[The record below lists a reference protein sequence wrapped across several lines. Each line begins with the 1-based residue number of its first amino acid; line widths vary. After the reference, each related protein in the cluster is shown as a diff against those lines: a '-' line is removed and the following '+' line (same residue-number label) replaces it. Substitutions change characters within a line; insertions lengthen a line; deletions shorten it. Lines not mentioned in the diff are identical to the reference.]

1 MIVVTAKDYDEMSMK
16 AYEAMKK
23 VLTEKPDATLGL
35 ATGSTPVGLYKLM
48 IADYEAGKISYKDM
62 TSINLDEYVGLPV
75 THPESYRAF
84 MNRNLFD
91 HIDIKKENTHV
102 PDGLNPDLAAAADA
116 YTAYIAAH
124 PADVQILGIGSN
136 GHIAFNEPGTPFDSH
151 THVVT
156 LKEGT
161 RHRQSPHPRGDD
173 GIERHYER
181 EIHNPVG
188 KRFRES
194 QCGKRND
201 KRTRVRKLPR
211 LDPANAPQRPCG
223 DRRSRGILSEL
234 TNIRYLGIHKNG
246 APQRAPFFTNADPD
260 RAARDGAVQ
269 LQYSYS
275 SVLSDFYAV
284 ARLNGI

>member
-23 VLTEKPDATLGL
+23 VLTEKSDATLGL

-124 PADVQILGIGSN
+124 PVDVQILGIGSN

-161 RHRQSPHPRGDD
+161 RKDNARFFDNDIDKVPTHAVTMGLKDIMSAKFIILLASGS
-173 GIERHYER
+173 
-181 EIHNPVG
+181 G
-188 KRFRES
+188 K
-194 QCGKRND
+194 
-201 KRTRVRKLPR
+201 
-211 LDPANAPQRPCG
+211 A
-223 DRRSRGILSEL
+223 
-234 TNIRYLGIHKNG
+234 
-246 APQRAPFFTNADPD
+246 
-260 RAARDGAVQ
+260 GAVNAMINGPVSEDCPASI
-269 LQYSYS
+269 LQKHPN
-275 SVLSDFYAV
+275 VLVV
-284 ARLNGI
+284 ADAAAASLIK

>member
-124 PADVQILGIGSN
+124 PVDVQILGIGSN

-161 RHRQSPHPRGDD
+161 RKD
-173 GIERHYER
+173 
-181 EIHNPVG
+181 NA
-188 KRFRES
+188 RFFD
-194 QCGKRND
+194 ND
-201 KRTRVRKLPR
+201 IDKVPTHAVTMGLK
-211 LDPANAPQRPCG
+211 D
-223 DRRSRGILSEL
+223 ILSAKFIIL
-234 TNIRYLGIHKNG
+234 LASG
-246 APQRAPFFTNADPD
+246 AGKA
-260 RAARDGAVQ
+260 GAVNAMINGPVSEDCPASI
-269 LQYSYS
+269 LQKHPN
-275 SVLSDFYAV
+275 VLVV
-284 ARLNGI
+284 ADAAAAYYLN

>member
-23 VLTEKPDATLGL
+23 VLTEKSDATLGL

-124 PADVQILGIGSN
+124 PVDVQILGIGSN

-161 RHRQSPHPRGDD
+161 RKDNARFFDNDIDKVPTHAVTMGLQDIMSAKFIILLASGA
-173 GIERHYER
+173 
-181 EIHNPVG
+181 G
-188 KRFRES
+188 K
-194 QCGKRND
+194 
-201 KRTRVRKLPR
+201 
-211 LDPANAPQRPCG
+211 ANAVNAMINGPVSEDCPA
-223 DRRSRGILSEL
+223 SILQKHPNVL
-234 TNIRYLGIHKNG
+234 VV
-246 APQRAPFFTNADPD
+246 AD
-260 RAARDGAVQ
+260 AAAAS
-269 LQYSYS
+269 L
-275 SVLSDFYAV
+275 
-284 ARLNGI
+284 IK

>member
-136 GHIAFNEPGTPFDSH
+136 GHIAFNEPGTPFDLH

-161 RHRQSPHPRGDD
+161 RKDNARFFDNDIDKVPTHAVTMGLKDIMSAKFIILLASGA
-173 GIERHYER
+173 
-181 EIHNPVG
+181 G
-188 KRFRES
+188 K
-194 QCGKRND
+194 
-201 KRTRVRKLPR
+201 
-211 LDPANAPQRPCG
+211 ANAVNAMINGPVSEDCPA
-223 DRRSRGILSEL
+223 SILQKHPNVLVVTDEAAAY
-234 TNIRYLGIHKNG
+234 YLN
-246 APQRAPFFTNADPD
+246 
-260 RAARDGAVQ
+260 
-269 LQYSYS
+269 
-275 SVLSDFYAV
+275 
-284 ARLNGI
+284 

>member
-124 PADVQILGIGSN
+124 PVDVQILGIGSN

-161 RHRQSPHPRGDD
+161 RKDNARFFDNDIDKVPTHAVTMGLKDIMSAKFIILLASGT
-173 GIERHYER
+173 
-181 EIHNPVG
+181 G
-188 KRFRES
+188 K
-194 QCGKRND
+194 
-201 KRTRVRKLPR
+201 
-211 LDPANAPQRPCG
+211 ANAVNAMINGPVSEDCPA
-223 DRRSRGILSEL
+223 SILQKHPNVL
-234 TNIRYLGIHKNG
+234 VVADAAAAYYLN
-246 APQRAPFFTNADPD
+246 
-260 RAARDGAVQ
+260 
-269 LQYSYS
+269 
-275 SVLSDFYAV
+275 
-284 ARLNGI
+284 

>member
-161 RHRQSPHPRGDD
+161 RKDNARFFDNDIDKVPTHAVTMGLKDIMSAKFIILLANGA
-173 GIERHYER
+173 
-181 EIHNPVG
+181 G
-188 KRFRES
+188 K
-194 QCGKRND
+194 
-201 KRTRVRKLPR
+201 
-211 LDPANAPQRPCG
+211 ANAVKEMIKGPVSEDCPA
-223 DRRSRGILSEL
+223 SILQTHPNVLVVTDEAAAY
-234 TNIRYLGIHKNG
+234 YLN
-246 APQRAPFFTNADPD
+246 
-260 RAARDGAVQ
+260 
-269 LQYSYS
+269 
-275 SVLSDFYAV
+275 
-284 ARLNGI
+284 

>member
-23 VLTEKPDATLGL
+23 VLTEKSDATLGL

-161 RHRQSPHPRGDD
+161 RKDNARFFDNDIDKVPTHAVTMGLKDIMSAKFIILLANGS
-173 GIERHYER
+173 
-181 EIHNPVG
+181 G
-188 KRFRES
+188 K
-194 QCGKRND
+194 
-201 KRTRVRKLPR
+201 
-211 LDPANAPQRPCG
+211 ANAVKEMIKGPVSEDCPA
-223 DRRSRGILSEL
+223 SILQKHPNVLVVTDEAAAY
-234 TNIRYLGIHKNG
+234 YLN
-246 APQRAPFFTNADPD
+246 
-260 RAARDGAVQ
+260 
-269 LQYSYS
+269 
-275 SVLSDFYAV
+275 
-284 ARLNGI
+284 

>member
-23 VLTEKPDATLGL
+23 ALTEKPDATLGL

-75 THPESYRAF
+75 THPESNRAF

-124 PADVQILGIGSN
+124 PVDVQILGIGSN

-161 RHRQSPHPRGDD
+161 RKDNARFFDNDIDKVPTHAVTMGLKDIMSAKFIILLANGS
-173 GIERHYER
+173 
-181 EIHNPVG
+181 G
-188 KRFRES
+188 K
-194 QCGKRND
+194 
-201 KRTRVRKLPR
+201 
-211 LDPANAPQRPCG
+211 ANAVKEMIKGPVSENCPA
-223 DRRSRGILSEL
+223 SILQTHPNVLVVTDEAAAY
-234 TNIRYLGIHKNG
+234 YLN
-246 APQRAPFFTNADPD
+246 
-260 RAARDGAVQ
+260 
-269 LQYSYS
+269 
-275 SVLSDFYAV
+275 
-284 ARLNGI
+284 

>member
-23 VLTEKPDATLGL
+23 VLTEKSDATLGL

-161 RHRQSPHPRGDD
+161 RKDNARFFDNDIDKVPTHAVTMGLKDIMSAKFIILLASGA
-173 GIERHYER
+173 
-181 EIHNPVG
+181 G
-188 KRFRES
+188 K
-194 QCGKRND
+194 
-201 KRTRVRKLPR
+201 
-211 LDPANAPQRPCG
+211 ANAVNAMINGPVSEDCPA
-223 DRRSRGILSEL
+223 SILQKHPNVLVVTDEAAAY
-234 TNIRYLGIHKNG
+234 YLN
-246 APQRAPFFTNADPD
+246 
-260 RAARDGAVQ
+260 
-269 LQYSYS
+269 
-275 SVLSDFYAV
+275 
-284 ARLNGI
+284 

>member
-23 VLTEKPDATLGL
+23 VLTEKSDATLGL

-161 RHRQSPHPRGDD
+161 RKDNARFFDNDIDKVPTHAVTMGLQDIMSAKFIILLASGA
-173 GIERHYER
+173 
-181 EIHNPVG
+181 G
-188 KRFRES
+188 K
-194 QCGKRND
+194 
-201 KRTRVRKLPR
+201 
-211 LDPANAPQRPCG
+211 ANAVNAMINGPVSENCPA
-223 DRRSRGILSEL
+223 SILQTHLNVLVVTDEAAAY
-234 TNIRYLGIHKNG
+234 YLN
-246 APQRAPFFTNADPD
+246 
-260 RAARDGAVQ
+260 
-269 LQYSYS
+269 
-275 SVLSDFYAV
+275 
-284 ARLNGI
+284 

>member
-161 RHRQSPHPRGDD
+161 RKDNARFFDNDIDKVPTHAVTMGLKDIMSAKFIILLASGA
-173 GIERHYER
+173 
-181 EIHNPVG
+181 G
-188 KRFRES
+188 K
-194 QCGKRND
+194 
-201 KRTRVRKLPR
+201 
-211 LDPANAPQRPCG
+211 ANAVNAMINGPVSEDCPA
-223 DRRSRGILSEL
+223 SILQTHPNVLVVTDEAAAY
-234 TNIRYLGIHKNG
+234 YLN
-246 APQRAPFFTNADPD
+246 
-260 RAARDGAVQ
+260 
-269 LQYSYS
+269 
-275 SVLSDFYAV
+275 
-284 ARLNGI
+284 

>member
-23 VLTEKPDATLGL
+23 VLTEKSDATLGL

-161 RHRQSPHPRGDD
+161 RKDNARFFDNDIDKVPTHAVTMGLKDIMSAKFIILLASGA
-173 GIERHYER
+173 
-181 EIHNPVG
+181 G
-188 KRFRES
+188 K
-194 QCGKRND
+194 
-201 KRTRVRKLPR
+201 
-211 LDPANAPQRPCG
+211 ANAVKEMIKGPVSENCPA
-223 DRRSRGILSEL
+223 SILQTHPNVLVVTDEAAAY
-234 TNIRYLGIHKNG
+234 YLN
-246 APQRAPFFTNADPD
+246 
-260 RAARDGAVQ
+260 
-269 LQYSYS
+269 
-275 SVLSDFYAV
+275 
-284 ARLNGI
+284 

>member
-161 RHRQSPHPRGDD
+161 RKDNARFFDNDIDKVPTHAVTMGLKDIMSAKFIILLANGS
-173 GIERHYER
+173 
-181 EIHNPVG
+181 G
-188 KRFRES
+188 K
-194 QCGKRND
+194 
-201 KRTRVRKLPR
+201 
-211 LDPANAPQRPCG
+211 ANAVKEMIKGPVSENCPA
-223 DRRSRGILSEL
+223 SILQTHPNVLVVTDEAAAS
-234 TNIRYLGIHKNG
+234 YLN
-246 APQRAPFFTNADPD
+246 
-260 RAARDGAVQ
+260 
-269 LQYSYS
+269 
-275 SVLSDFYAV
+275 
-284 ARLNGI
+284 

>member
-23 VLTEKPDATLGL
+23 VLTEKSDATLGL

-124 PADVQILGIGSN
+124 PVDVQILGIGSN

-156 LKEGT
+156 LKEST
-161 RHRQSPHPRGDD
+161 RKDNARFFDNDIDKVPTHAVTMGLKDIMSAKFIILLASGA
-173 GIERHYER
+173 
-181 EIHNPVG
+181 G
-188 KRFRES
+188 K
-194 QCGKRND
+194 
-201 KRTRVRKLPR
+201 
-211 LDPANAPQRPCG
+211 A
-223 DRRSRGILSEL
+223 
-234 TNIRYLGIHKNG
+234 
-246 APQRAPFFTNADPD
+246 
-260 RAARDGAVQ
+260 GAVNAMINGPVSEDCPASI
-269 LQYSYS
+269 LQKHPN
-275 SVLSDFYAV
+275 VLVVTDEAAAYY
-284 ARLNGI
+284 LN

>member
-23 VLTEKPDATLGL
+23 VLTEKSDATLGL

-124 PADVQILGIGSN
+124 PVDVQILGIGSN

-161 RHRQSPHPRGDD
+161 RKDNARFFDNDIDKVPTHAVTMGLQDIMSAKFIILLASGA
-173 GIERHYER
+173 
-181 EIHNPVG
+181 G
-188 KRFRES
+188 K
-194 QCGKRND
+194 
-201 KRTRVRKLPR
+201 
-211 LDPANAPQRPCG
+211 ANAVNAMINGPVSENCPA
-223 DRRSRGILSEL
+223 SILQTHPNVLVVTDEAAAY
-234 TNIRYLGIHKNG
+234 YLN
-246 APQRAPFFTNADPD
+246 
-260 RAARDGAVQ
+260 
-269 LQYSYS
+269 
-275 SVLSDFYAV
+275 
-284 ARLNGI
+284 

>member
-23 VLTEKPDATLGL
+23 VLTEKSDATLGL

-48 IADYEAGKISYKDM
+48 IADYEAGKISYKDV

-124 PADVQILGIGSN
+124 PVDVQILGIGSN

-161 RHRQSPHPRGDD
+161 RKDNARFFDNDIDKVPTHAVTMGLKDIISAKFIILLASGA
-173 GIERHYER
+173 
-181 EIHNPVG
+181 G
-188 KRFRES
+188 K
-194 QCGKRND
+194 
-201 KRTRVRKLPR
+201 
-211 LDPANAPQRPCG
+211 A
-223 DRRSRGILSEL
+223 
-234 TNIRYLGIHKNG
+234 
-246 APQRAPFFTNADPD
+246 
-260 RAARDGAVQ
+260 GAVNAMINGPVSEDCPASI
-269 LQYSYS
+269 LQTHPN
-275 SVLSDFYAV
+275 VLVVTDEAAAYY
-284 ARLNGI
+284 LN

>member
-1 MIVVTAKDYDEMSMK
+1 MIVVTAKDYGEMSMK

-161 RHRQSPHPRGDD
+161 RKDNARFFDNDIDKVPTHAVTMGLKDIMSAKFIILLANGS
-173 GIERHYER
+173 
-181 EIHNPVG
+181 G
-188 KRFRES
+188 K
-194 QCGKRND
+194 
-201 KRTRVRKLPR
+201 
-211 LDPANAPQRPCG
+211 ANAVNAMINGPVSEDCPA
-223 DRRSRGILSEL
+223 SILQTHPNVLVVTDEAAAY
-234 TNIRYLGIHKNG
+234 YLN
-246 APQRAPFFTNADPD
+246 
-260 RAARDGAVQ
+260 
-269 LQYSYS
+269 
-275 SVLSDFYAV
+275 
-284 ARLNGI
+284 

>member
-124 PADVQILGIGSN
+124 PVDVQILGIGSN

-161 RHRQSPHPRGDD
+161 RKDNARFFDNDIDKVPTHAVTMGLQDIMSAKFIILLASGA
-173 GIERHYER
+173 
-181 EIHNPVG
+181 G
-188 KRFRES
+188 K
-194 QCGKRND
+194 
-201 KRTRVRKLPR
+201 
-211 LDPANAPQRPCG
+211 ANAVNAMINGPVSENCPA
-223 DRRSRGILSEL
+223 SILQTHPNVLVVTDEAAAY
-234 TNIRYLGIHKNG
+234 YLN
-246 APQRAPFFTNADPD
+246 
-260 RAARDGAVQ
+260 
-269 LQYSYS
+269 
-275 SVLSDFYAV
+275 
-284 ARLNGI
+284 

>member
-48 IADYEAGKISYKDM
+48 IADYEAGNISYKDM

-161 RHRQSPHPRGDD
+161 RKDNARFFDNDIDKVPTHAVTMGLKDIMSAKFIILLANGS
-173 GIERHYER
+173 
-181 EIHNPVG
+181 G
-188 KRFRES
+188 K
-194 QCGKRND
+194 
-201 KRTRVRKLPR
+201 
-211 LDPANAPQRPCG
+211 ANAVNAMINGPVSENCPA
-223 DRRSRGILSEL
+223 SILQTHPNVLVVTDEAAAY
-234 TNIRYLGIHKNG
+234 YLN
-246 APQRAPFFTNADPD
+246 
-260 RAARDGAVQ
+260 
-269 LQYSYS
+269 
-275 SVLSDFYAV
+275 
-284 ARLNGI
+284 

>member
-23 VLTEKPDATLGL
+23 VLTEKSDATLGL

-62 TSINLDEYVGLPV
+62 TSINLDEYVDLPV

-161 RHRQSPHPRGDD
+161 RKDNARFFDNDIDKVPTHAVTMGLKDIMSAKFIILLASGA
-173 GIERHYER
+173 
-181 EIHNPVG
+181 G
-188 KRFRES
+188 K
-194 QCGKRND
+194 
-201 KRTRVRKLPR
+201 
-211 LDPANAPQRPCG
+211 ANAVKEMIKGPVSENCPA
-223 DRRSRGILSEL
+223 SILQTHPNVLVVTDEAAAY
-234 TNIRYLGIHKNG
+234 YLN
-246 APQRAPFFTNADPD
+246 
-260 RAARDGAVQ
+260 
-269 LQYSYS
+269 
-275 SVLSDFYAV
+275 
-284 ARLNGI
+284 

>member
-124 PADVQILGIGSN
+124 PVDVQILGIGSN

-161 RHRQSPHPRGDD
+161 RKDNARFFDNDIDKVPTHAVTMGLKDIMSAKFIILLASGA
-173 GIERHYER
+173 
-181 EIHNPVG
+181 G
-188 KRFRES
+188 K
-194 QCGKRND
+194 
-201 KRTRVRKLPR
+201 
-211 LDPANAPQRPCG
+211 A
-223 DRRSRGILSEL
+223 
-234 TNIRYLGIHKNG
+234 
-246 APQRAPFFTNADPD
+246 
-260 RAARDGAVQ
+260 GAVNAMINGPVSEDCPASI
-269 LQYSYS
+269 LQKHPN
-275 SVLSDFYAV
+275 VLVV
-284 ARLNGI
+284 ADAAAAYYLN

>member
-161 RHRQSPHPRGDD
+161 RKDNARFFDNDIDKVPTHAVTMGLKDIMSAKFIILLASGA
-173 GIERHYER
+173 
-181 EIHNPVG
+181 G
-188 KRFRES
+188 K
-194 QCGKRND
+194 
-201 KRTRVRKLPR
+201 
-211 LDPANAPQRPCG
+211 ANAVNAMINGPVSEDCPA
-223 DRRSRGILSEL
+223 SILQKHPNVLVVTDEAAAY
-234 TNIRYLGIHKNG
+234 YLN
-246 APQRAPFFTNADPD
+246 
-260 RAARDGAVQ
+260 
-269 LQYSYS
+269 
-275 SVLSDFYAV
+275 
-284 ARLNGI
+284 

>member
-23 VLTEKPDATLGL
+23 VLTEKSDATLGL

-124 PADVQILGIGSN
+124 PVDVQILGIGSN

-161 RHRQSPHPRGDD
+161 RKDNARFFDNDIDKVPTHAVTMGLKDIMSAKFIILLASGA
-173 GIERHYER
+173 
-181 EIHNPVG
+181 G
-188 KRFRES
+188 K
-194 QCGKRND
+194 
-201 KRTRVRKLPR
+201 
-211 LDPANAPQRPCG
+211 ANAVKEMIKGPVSENCPA
-223 DRRSRGILSEL
+223 SILQTHPNVLVVTDEAAAY
-234 TNIRYLGIHKNG
+234 YLN
-246 APQRAPFFTNADPD
+246 
-260 RAARDGAVQ
+260 
-269 LQYSYS
+269 
-275 SVLSDFYAV
+275 
-284 ARLNGI
+284 

>member
-23 VLTEKPDATLGL
+23 VLTEKSDATLGL

-48 IADYEAGKISYKDM
+48 IADYEAGKIRYKDM

-161 RHRQSPHPRGDD
+161 RKDNARFFDNDIDKVPTHAVTMGLKDIMSAKFIILLANGS
-173 GIERHYER
+173 
-181 EIHNPVG
+181 G
-188 KRFRES
+188 K
-194 QCGKRND
+194 
-201 KRTRVRKLPR
+201 
-211 LDPANAPQRPCG
+211 ANAVKEMIKGPVSENCPA
-223 DRRSRGILSEL
+223 SILQTHPNVLVVTDEAAAY
-234 TNIRYLGIHKNG
+234 YLN
-246 APQRAPFFTNADPD
+246 
-260 RAARDGAVQ
+260 
-269 LQYSYS
+269 
-275 SVLSDFYAV
+275 
-284 ARLNGI
+284 

>member
-23 VLTEKPDATLGL
+23 VLTEKSDATLGL

-48 IADYEAGKISYKDM
+48 IADYEAGKISFKDM

-124 PADVQILGIGSN
+124 PVDVQILGIGSN

-161 RHRQSPHPRGDD
+161 RKDNARFFDNDIDKVPTHAVTMGLKDIMSAKFIILLASGA
-173 GIERHYER
+173 
-181 EIHNPVG
+181 G
-188 KRFRES
+188 K
-194 QCGKRND
+194 
-201 KRTRVRKLPR
+201 
-211 LDPANAPQRPCG
+211 A
-223 DRRSRGILSEL
+223 
-234 TNIRYLGIHKNG
+234 
-246 APQRAPFFTNADPD
+246 
-260 RAARDGAVQ
+260 GAVNAMINGPVSEDCPASI
-269 LQYSYS
+269 LQKHPN
-275 SVLSDFYAV
+275 VLVV
-284 ARLNGI
+284 ADAAAAYYLN

>member
-16 AYEAMKK
+16 AYEAMRK
-23 VLTEKPDATLGL
+23 VLTEKSDATLGL

-124 PADVQILGIGSN
+124 PVDVQILGIGSN

-161 RHRQSPHPRGDD
+161 RKDNARFFDNDIDKVPTHAVTMGLQDIMSAEFIILLASGA
-173 GIERHYER
+173 
-181 EIHNPVG
+181 G
-188 KRFRES
+188 K
-194 QCGKRND
+194 
-201 KRTRVRKLPR
+201 
-211 LDPANAPQRPCG
+211 A
-223 DRRSRGILSEL
+223 
-234 TNIRYLGIHKNG
+234 
-246 APQRAPFFTNADPD
+246 
-260 RAARDGAVQ
+260 GAVNAMINGPVSEDCPASI
-269 LQYSYS
+269 LQKHPN
-275 SVLSDFYAV
+275 VLVV
-284 ARLNGI
+284 ADAAAAYYLN

>member
-23 VLTEKPDATLGL
+23 VLTEKSDATLGL

-124 PADVQILGIGSN
+124 PVDVQILGIGSN

-161 RHRQSPHPRGDD
+161 RKDNARFFDNDIDKVPTHAVTMGLQDIMSAKFIILLASGA
-173 GIERHYER
+173 
-181 EIHNPVG
+181 G
-188 KRFRES
+188 K
-194 QCGKRND
+194 
-201 KRTRVRKLPR
+201 
-211 LDPANAPQRPCG
+211 ANAVNAMINGPVSEDCPA
-223 DRRSRGILSEL
+223 SILQKHPNVL
-234 TNIRYLGIHKNG
+234 VV
-246 APQRAPFFTNADPD
+246 AD
-260 RAARDGAVQ
+260 AAAAS
-269 LQYSYS
+269 L
-275 SVLSDFYAV
+275 LK
-284 ARLNGI
+284 

>member
-161 RHRQSPHPRGDD
+161 RKDNARFFDNDIDKVPTHAVTMGLKDIMSAKFIILLANGS
-173 GIERHYER
+173 
-181 EIHNPVG
+181 G
-188 KRFRES
+188 K
-194 QCGKRND
+194 
-201 KRTRVRKLPR
+201 
-211 LDPANAPQRPCG
+211 ANAVNAMINGPVSENCPA
-223 DRRSRGILSEL
+223 SILQTHPNVLVVTDEAAAS
-234 TNIRYLGIHKNG
+234 YLN
-246 APQRAPFFTNADPD
+246 
-260 RAARDGAVQ
+260 
-269 LQYSYS
+269 
-275 SVLSDFYAV
+275 
-284 ARLNGI
+284 